1 MSTAIVSYALARL
14 GTETRGIPRSAGHVG
29 RIYVLTTEEVAAA
42 LDELGTQACVVV
54 HEGLRSHIV
63 SGTSRPARR
72 LVFCLRRRQVGCG
85 DVERTE
91 LSLANGVAHLD
102 HELGTDRVVVRTW
115 SPRDGSELDQALW
128 WHGHAVVARAGSPD
142 LWR

>member
-1 MSTAIVSYALARL
+1 MSTATVSYALARL
-14 GTETRGIPRSAGHVG
+14 GTEANGAPLPSGHIG
-29 RIYVLTTEEVAAA
+29 RVYVITTNEVASA
-42 LDELGTQACVVV
+42 LDELGTQACVIA

-63 SGTSRPARR
+63 RGTSRPTRR
-72 LVFCLRRRQVGCG
+72 LLPRLRPRHIQCG

-91 LSLANGVAHLD
+91 LSLADGVAHLD

-128 WHGHAVVARAGSPD
+128 WHGHPVVARVT
-142 LWR
+142 